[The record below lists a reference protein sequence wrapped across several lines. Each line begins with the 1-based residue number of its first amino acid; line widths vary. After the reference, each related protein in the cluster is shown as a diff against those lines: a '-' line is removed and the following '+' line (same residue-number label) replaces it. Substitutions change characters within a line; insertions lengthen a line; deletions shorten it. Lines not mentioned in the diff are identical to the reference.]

1 MADIIRWAYIYFM
14 SWFRSRRFEVDQQC
28 RVLYIR
34 YDLVYYA
41 DTSRESTYLIIHAGV
56 NPCLIILQTLLSLII
71 SACNLSLSL
80 FLYRWYCFLS
90 SSPNETAG
98 YMTSLHSYV
107 NIWNSDGFDRTCEH
121 FHWTIYRT
129 YLFRSYY
136 YLFVYSHWFSNLLF
150 NPFYRIKKIYLCAD
164 WLKISLKIFLQDE
177 IFKFHWN
184 DCWLERVALF
194 FNFNKIGKI
203 ISCISYSKFKSTD

>member
-1 MADIIRWAYIYFM
+1 MADIIRSTTSVVYFM

-41 DTSRESTYLIIHAGV
+41 DTSRESTYLIIHPGV

-80 FLYRWYCFLS
+80 SFSIVDIAFYPAPLMKQLVIWRHFTPTWICRIAMDS
-90 SSPNETAG
+90 IAR
-98 YMTSLHSYV
+98 V
-107 NIWNSDGFDRTCEH
+107 NIFIGQFIEPIIIIIIFP
-121 FHWTIYRT
+121 FHIT
-129 YLFRSYY
+129 LLEFR
-136 YLFVYSHWFSNLLF
+136 NLLF
-150 NPFYRIKKIYLCAD
+150 NLFYRIKNIHLFVIED
-164 WLKISLKIFLQDE
+164 SFEIFLQGE

-184 DCWLERVALF
+184 HRWSEIALF
-194 FNFNKIGKI
+194 FWF
-203 ISCISYSKFKSTD
+203 